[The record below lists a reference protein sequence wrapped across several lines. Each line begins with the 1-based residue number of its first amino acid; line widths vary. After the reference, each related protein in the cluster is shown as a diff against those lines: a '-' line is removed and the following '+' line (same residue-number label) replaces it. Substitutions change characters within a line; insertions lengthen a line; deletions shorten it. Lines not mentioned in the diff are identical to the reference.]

1 LTPGGLWDAD
11 KYEIKALIKHEGRI
25 MDSVTMKFAGPS
37 VFQAEPTV
45 TRKGQYEI
53 IIYAHDPLTGNS
65 GVDKVK
71 VTVN

>member
-11 KYEIKALIKHEGRI
+11 KYEIKALIKHEGKI
-25 MDSVTMKFAGPS
+25 VDSFAMKFAGPS
-37 VFQAEPTV
+37 TFQGEAAV
-45 TRKGQYEI
+45 KKKGQYEI
-53 IIYAHDPLTGNS
+53 IIYAYDPLTGNS